1 MLARLGRDW
10 FLYRAPYDVASL
22 FYPARRGSWWRLI
35 LLIEERGREREER
48 RKMGRVYFHRFGRT
62 REGNDSRRRRCSR
75 GMESVVGKMPCGMR
89 VPRMEDGEIVFI
101 QADLFTSSFLRA
113 DHSFPY
119 LRIVPLPFSFLR
131 ERDNT
136 SATSS
141 WFSFL
146 CEFEDCSIIFES
158 HFFFT
163 REIVNFRKENLSRDA
178 CSGIVNRNIDNYGH
192 NVSRTMYH

>member
-119 LRIVPLPFSFLR
+119 LRTVPLPFSFLR

-146 CEFEDCSIIFES
+146 CELGGLFLYHLRITL
-158 HFFFT
+158 FFHT
-163 REIVNFRKENLSRDA
+163 R
-178 CSGIVNRNIDNYGH
+178 NRQFQEGEFITWCLLGN
-192 NVSRTMYH
+192 RE

>member
-1 MLARLGRDW
+1 
-10 FLYRAPYDVASL
+10 
-22 FYPARRGSWWRLI
+22 
-35 LLIEERGREREER
+35 
-48 RKMGRVYFHRFGRT
+48 MGRVYFHRFGRT

-119 LRIVPLPFSFLR
+119 LRTVVSLSLSLFY
-131 ERDNT
+131 ERGIIRAQQALDSHFYAN
-136 SATSS
+136 
-141 WFSFL
+141 W
-146 CEFEDCSIIFES
+146 EDCSCIIFES